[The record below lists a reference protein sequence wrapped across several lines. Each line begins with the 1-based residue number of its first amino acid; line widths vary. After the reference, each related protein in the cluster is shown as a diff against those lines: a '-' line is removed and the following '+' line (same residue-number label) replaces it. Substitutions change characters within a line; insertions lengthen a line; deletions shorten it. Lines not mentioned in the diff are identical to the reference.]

1 MLRDHTREGNPALY
15 LPTVDIQRLETDTA
29 QKPERL
35 CLAKPMKREYL
46 RDVGTVI
53 GWDDGH
59 DATLSFVE
67 CAGGTVT
74 RAFHGR
80 PMHALNQKTSK
91 AGWTL
96 C

>member
-1 MLRDHTREGNPALY
+1 MHRDHTRGGNPALY
-15 LPTVDIQRLETDTA
+15 LPTEDIHRLETNTA
-29 QKPERL
+29 QTPDRL

-53 GWDDGH
+53 GWDDGQ

-67 CAGGTVT
+67 CAGGTIT

-80 PMHALNQKTSK
+80 PMHALNKKTLK
-91 AGWTL
+91 AGWMP
-96 C
+96 